1 MSLIDS
7 CTLLFTRTQLDL
19 HVAISQQRI
28 HKQIT
33 TLIEEN
39 TLKNSRVKRGLAIA
53 TSIAALSTFAT
64 PAYAAAPTYME
75 AVASSATL
83 TPIASAGDMIGS
95 YLVPGIPDGLG
106 VIKNGNT
113 LRIITNHEWSATNAV
128 AAGRTTAGGL
138 VSGSFLSDMTYD
150 IATQKVTKAV
160 DLFKDVVWYDYTTG
174 KYGNTP
180 GAPAG
185 AAVKD
190 SYGTLNHSYLLNR
203 FCSGSLSPAEAFYDK
218 ASGTGI
224 KDALFFAGEEGSDES
239 RGFATNLTT
248 GQLVQLPALGLSAW
262 ENFIPAATTTKNT
275 VIMGNE
281 DGDAKDSQL
290 WMYMGTKTKTGK
302 WFEKAGLT
310 NGKSY
315 VLAATADAPVANDY
329 EIRAKYGKNK
339 PFAVTFAAV
348 DIKANGKAQNVEA
361 NTKGIELA
369 RVEDGHFDPKKPNDF
384 YFVTTQSDSEPTG
397 LKVVGATTPNPAT
410 PTVSRDGGALWRLR
424 FVDANK
430 PFLGSTLELL
440 LDGSEDIY
448 MSKPDNITVD
458 SLGNVLIQEDPG
470 NNAHLARIVSYRIS
484 DGKVGTIARFKAD
497 YFTTGA
503 TGFIT
508 SDEESS
514 GIVDVSAELRTS
526 KTDKASY
533 FMFVAQ
539 IHATPAKSR
548 PDMDATDATLAKAI
562 EGGQWYILK
571 ITNWTDVYK

>member
-1 MSLIDS
+1 MF
-7 CTLLFTRTQLDL
+7 TLLALYRL
-19 HVAISQQRI
+19 VVSPQQRMHDI
-28 HKQIT
+28 YQHPTRRK
-33 TLIEEN
+33 LV
-39 TLKNSRVKRGLAIA
+39 KHSRIKRGLAIT
-53 TSIAALSTFAT
+53 TSVAFLAISAV
-64 PAYAAAPTYME
+64 PAQAAAPAYLE
-75 AVASSATL
+75 AVAPSATL
-83 TPIASAGDMIGS
+83 TPFVSAGDVVGS

-106 VIKNGNT
+106 VIKTGNS

-128 AAGRTTAGGL
+128 AAGRTTAGGQ

-150 IATQKVTKAV
+150 IASGKVTKAI
-160 DLFKDVVWYDYTTG
+160 DLFKDVLWYNYTTST
-174 KYGNTP
+174 YGNTP
-180 GAPAG
+180 SAPKD

-190 SYGTLNHSYLLNR
+190 AFGTLNHSYLLNR
-203 FCSGSLSPAEAFYDK
+203 FCSGTLAEAGSLFDK

-224 KDALFFAGEEGSDES
+224 KDAIFLAGEEGGDES
-239 RGFATNLTT
+239 RAFATNLTT

-262 ENFIPAATTTKNT
+262 ENLIPAPTTTKNT

-290 WMYMGTKTKTGK
+290 WMYMGAKSKTGT

-329 EIRAKYGKNK
+329 EIRTKYGKNK

-348 DIKANGKAQNVEA
+348 DTKVNGKAQNAEA
-361 NTKGIELA
+361 KEKGIEMA
-369 RVEDGHFDPKKPNDF
+369 RVEDGHFDPNKPNDY
-384 YFVTTQSDSEPTG
+384 YFVTTQSDSDPVN
-397 LKVVGATTPNPAT
+397 KVVGATTPNPAT

-424 FVDANK
+424 FKDVNK

-458 SLGNVLIQEDPG
+458 VNGNVLIQEDPG

-484 DGKVGTIARFKAD
+484 DGKVGTIAQFKAE
-497 YFTTGA
+497 YFSSTGA
-503 TGFIT
+503 SFIT
-508 SDEESS
+508 QDEETS
-514 GIVDVSAELRTS
+514 GIIDVTDELRTS

-539 IHATPAKSR
+539 IHSTPAKAR
-548 PDMDATDATLAKAI
+548 PDLPADDALLAKAV